1 VTLSRWVRARA
12 QGAGGIW
19 LALARVVFRLRPFGL
34 AWSPAVMEIDAA
46 MVRPEFD
53 AQVRRGLH
61 TDGSGGLGERVGPV
75 VRWTAT
81 SGGGWSGVTWSELD
95 AGTADGVIA
104 DQVAFFRSRAE
115 RFEWKLYSYD
125 QPPDLGERLL
135 AAGFVGEDAESLMVA
150 DAGQI
155 AGHAGTGDI
164 LPDGV
169 RLVTVTDEAGLDLM
183 IELHDQV
190 FGADP
195 QLRAALVAQLRS
207 PETTVMLLAMA
218 GDEPVCSARVEFGAG
233 TDFAG
238 LWGGGTLRQWRG
250 RGIYRALVGYR
261 ARLAV
266 DRGYRYLQVD
276 ASPESRPILERLGFV
291 CLAQTTPYV
300 WSPS

>member
-1 VTLSRWVRARA
+1 
-12 QGAGGIW
+12 
-19 LALARVVFRLRPFGL
+19 VVSL
-34 AWSPAVMEIDAA
+34 DAA
-46 MVRPEFD
+46 TALPQYD
-53 AQVRRGLH
+53 AQVRRGLRS
-61 TDGSGGLGERVGPV
+61 DGSGALGERVGPV
-75 VRWTAT
+75 IRWTAA
-81 SGGGWSGVTWSELD
+81 SGGGWSGIAWSDLD
-95 AGTADGVIA
+95 AGTADRVIA
-104 DQVAFFRSRAE
+104 EQVAFFRGRAE

-135 AAGFVGEDAESLMVA
+135 AAGFVREDAETLMVA

-155 AGHAGTGDI
+155 AGHSAAGAV

-169 RLVTVTDEAGLDLM
+169 RLATVTDEAGLDLM
-183 IELHDQV
+183 IELHDRV

-195 QLRAALVAQLRS
+195 HLRAALVAQLRS
-207 PETTVMLLAMA
+207 PETTVMVLAMA

-238 LWGGGTLRQWRG
+238 LWGGGTLPQWRG

-266 DRGYRYLQVD
+266 ARGYRYLQVD
-276 ASPESRPILERLGFV
+276 ASPESRPILERLGFA

-300 WSPS
+300 WSPD